1 MMPNKTIYVAD
12 ADLPVFE
19 RAQELAG
26 DNLSSTIAKALRV
39 YIEAREGKY
48 HDFEEVTLQVG
59 KITRTNKQFIGRLLA
74 KGKLT
79 ERTSPE
85 VQQFKIYQTR
95 KEKFVLH
102 VKRSPNWNYRPGPD
116 QPRVSLSEDDTQEQM
131 EIFDTLDELKRHIPE
146 ELYQAAAQAM
156 SDEPFEFLDI

>member
-1 MMPNKTIYVAD
+1 MPNKTIYVAD
-12 ADLPVFE
+12 TDLPVFE

-26 DNLSSTIAKALRV
+26 DNLSSTIAKALRL
-39 YIEAREGKY
+39 YIDAREGKN

-59 KITRTNKQFIGRLLA
+59 KMTRTNKQFIGRLLA
-74 KGKLT
+74 KGKLA

-95 KEKFVLH
+95 KEKFVMH
-102 VKRSPNWNYRPGPD
+102 VKRSPNWNYRPGSGDRREP
-116 QPRVSLSEDDTQEQM
+116 LTEDDIQEQM
-131 EIFDTLDELKRHIPE
+131 QIFDTLEELRLHIPE
-146 ELYQAAAQAM
+146 ELYEAATQSM